1 MTDSIVVLF
10 RKSVSKITAIAFLG
24 SALMFSATAS
34 AEESADASIPV
45 DVLKSHSA
53 KSALGE
59 ADPAF
64 KMIFNNW
71 AGQGKQEQVKLTIPS
86 RKPVEDFVLT
96 SSYGFRSDPFKGRR
110 ASHKGLD
117 MAGPIGTPIYAT
129 ADGIV
134 GRAQWLGGYG
144 KYIEINHGNGI
155 QTRYGHM
162 SRLNVEA
169 NARVKSGDLIGYMG
183 STGRSTGS
191 HLHYEVRIA
200 GEAVNPIPFM
210 QSNDFLVAQKLN
222 SGVAL
227 GGPAE

>member
-1 MTDSIVVLF
+1 MTENIVVLF
-10 RKSVSKITAIAFLG
+10 KKSVSKITAIAFLG
-24 SALMFSATAS
+24 SAMIFSTAAS

-45 DVLKSHSA
+45 DVLKSQA
-53 KSALGE
+53 AESALGE

-64 KMIFNNW
+64 RMIFKKW
-71 AGQGKQEQVKLTIPS
+71 AGQGKQEAVKLTIPS
-86 RKPVEDFVLT
+86 RKPVKDFTLT
-96 SSYGFRSDPFKGRR
+96 SNYGVRSDPFKGRR
-110 ASHKGLD
+110 ANHKGLD

-144 KYIEINHGNGI
+144 KYVEINHGNGI

-169 NARVKSGDLIGYMG
+169 NARVKSGDLIGFMG

-191 HLHYEVRIA
+191 HLHYEVRIE

-227 GGPAE
+227 GGPEE

>member
-1 MTDSIVVLF
+1 MGRKQGSDHYMTDNIVVLF

-24 SALMFSATAS
+24 SAMIFSTAAS
-34 AEESADASIPV
+34 AEAAAEASIPL
-45 DVLKSHSA
+45 DVLKSQA
-53 KSALGE
+53 AESALGE

-86 RKPVEDFVLT
+86 RKPVKDFTLT

-129 ADGIV
+129 ADGII

-144 KYIEINHGNGI
+144 KYIEIEEN
-155 QTRYGHM
+155 
-162 SRLNVEA
+162 
-169 NARVKSGDLIGYMG
+169 
-183 STGRSTGS
+183 
-191 HLHYEVRIA
+191 RIVIRKPLP
-200 GEAVNPIPFM
+200 EFW
-210 QSNDFLVAQKLN
+210 
-222 SGVAL
+222 
-227 GGPAE
+227 